1 MLAVLAIG
9 GMGGVADVSVNLH
22 TRAPSCRAAVG
33 GVWRIAMQHLIRRI
47 MLNYCANPLK
57 SMTYRLPELPQSHA

>member
-33 GVWRIAMQHLIRRI
+33 GLAHSYATSDKAYYVKLLR
-47 MLNYCANPLK
+47 K
-57 SMTYRLPELPQSHA
+57 SFKINDLQAA

>member
-33 GVWRIAMQHLIRRI
+33 GGLAHSYATSDKAYYVKLLR
-47 MLNYCANPLK
+47 K
-57 SMTYRLPELPQSHA
+57 SFKINDLQAA